1 MGCQRFGNGLLPYCG
16 GVVKRERQPEIM
28 LKSGSIAYAESAS
41 SYLYDSVFAGCFGVT
56 QFSTASPSTRQNSR
70 ALLVTSTQPSARAW
84 AGFRRPRAL
93 EGAYRRGLFA

>member
-1 MGCQRFGNGLLPYCG
+1 M
-16 GVVKRERQPEIM
+16 V
-28 LKSGSIAYAESAS
+28 KSGSIAYAESAS
-41 SYLYDSVFAGCFGVT
+41 SYLFDSVFAGCFGVT

-70 ALLVTSTQPSARAW
+70 SLLITSTQPFVERV